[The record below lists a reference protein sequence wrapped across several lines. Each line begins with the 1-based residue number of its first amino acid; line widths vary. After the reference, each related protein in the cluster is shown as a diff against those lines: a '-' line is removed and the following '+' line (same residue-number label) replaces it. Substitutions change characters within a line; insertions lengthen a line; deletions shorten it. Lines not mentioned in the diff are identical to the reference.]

1 MKFIHETQGMK
12 IVRMYIDLYNQTQ
25 DPENK
30 EMYKLTKPELYT
42 MIEQE
47 TGIERPTIRRA
58 INEFIKGANSGRFKD
73 AKDYKATV
81 YRTKEQQIEYNKT
94 RKEREAKAKHNFEED
109 LKKRGISRTFGPQS
123 R

>member
-1 MKFIHETQGMK
+1 MKFEHETQGTK
-12 IVRMYIDLYNQTQ
+12 IVMMYVELYNQTQ
-25 DPENK
+25 DQNNK
-30 EMYKLTKPELYT
+30 EMYNKSKSDIYNI
-42 MIEQE
+42 IETE
-47 TGIERPTIRRA
+47 TQIERPTIRRA

-94 RKEREAKAKHNFEED
+94 RKEREAKAKSKFEED
-109 LKKRGISRTFGPQS
+109 LKERGISRTFGPQS